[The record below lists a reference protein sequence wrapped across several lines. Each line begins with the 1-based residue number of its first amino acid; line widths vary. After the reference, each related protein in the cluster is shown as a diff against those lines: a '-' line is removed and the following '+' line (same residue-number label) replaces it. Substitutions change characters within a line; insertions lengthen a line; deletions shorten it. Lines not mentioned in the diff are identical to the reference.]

1 MIYLYR
7 IYQWCIVAPI
17 MLVYSILTALITII
31 GCLFNQ
37 EYWGY
42 YPAKWWARTWC
53 WLHLVRVRVAGR
65 ELIDHETSYVFVANH
80 QGAYDIFSIYG
91 FLGHNFKWMMR
102 KGITNIPIIGTA
114 CRMAGHILVDT
125 HTAQGLRDTMA
136 AAKKK
141 LHRGMSIVVFP
152 EGRRTDTG
160 LMGPFKNGAFKL
172 ALEFGLPVV
181 PITIDGSY
189 KVMPRSTFNVTPGTI
204 TLTFHEPIQHTGG
217 NDIAQVSQQCR
228 TAIQQDLPP
237 DQRDRSTS
245 PE

>member
-7 IYQWCIVAPI
+7 IYQWCIVSPI
-17 MLVYSILTALITII
+17 MLVLSIITALITIV
-31 GCLFNQ
+31 GTLFNQ
-37 EYWGY
+37 DYWGY
-42 YPAKWWARTWC
+42 FPAKWWARTWC
-53 WLHLVRVRVAGR
+53 LLHLVRIRVVGR

-114 CRMAGHILVDT
+114 CRMAGHIMVDT
-125 HTAQGLRDTMA
+125 HSTQGLRDTMA

-141 LHRGMSIVVFP
+141 LHSGMSIVVFP

-160 LMGPFKNGAFKL
+160 KMGPFKNGAFKL

-204 TLTFHEPIQHTGG
+204 TLTFHKPIRHTGG
-217 NDIAQVSQQCR
+217 NNIAQVSAECR
-228 TAIQQDLPP
+228 EVIQQDLPA
-237 DQRDRSTS
+237 DQRDN
-245 PE
+245 PQ